1 MLSNWTYLLG
11 LFYFAYRESYNVEF
25 ALAKV
30 GFFIVVGLVGFTFM
44 EAVEYIE
51 HYGLVYREDVDKK

>member
-1 MLSNWTYLLG
+1 MLTNWIYLLG
-11 LFYFAYRESYNVEF
+11 LFYFAYRESYNVEI

-30 GFFIVVGLVGFTFM
+30 GFFILVGLVGFSFL
-44 EAVEYIE
+44 EAIEYIE